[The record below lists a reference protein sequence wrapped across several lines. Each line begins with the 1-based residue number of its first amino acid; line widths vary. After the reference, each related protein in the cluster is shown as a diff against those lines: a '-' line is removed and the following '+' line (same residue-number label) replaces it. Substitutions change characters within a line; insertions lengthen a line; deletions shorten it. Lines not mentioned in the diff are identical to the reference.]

1 MTRIAVIS
9 EHASP
14 LAPLGGVD
22 AGGQN
27 LYVGALARHLT
38 RIGYEVDVF
47 TRRDDPD
54 LPDVVAW
61 HDGVRVVHV
70 AAGPPTPLAKEE
82 LLPFMPAFADEMA
95 RCIEREGRG
104 YDVAHANFFMSG
116 LVAAELKVRLGLPF
130 VVTFHALGKVRRH
143 HQGDADRFPSERLEI
158 EARIVREAD
167 RLIAECPQD
176 EEDLIRLYDADPVKI
191 EVVPAGFDPEEMWS
205 VSPSEARRSIGLAPH
220 ERLVLHVGR
229 MVPRKGIED
238 LIRGFAGLV
247 RRSDEAFRLM
257 IVGGDGPEPDP
268 ATTPELARL
277 MSVAQEEGVSDRVD
291 FVGQVDRERLR
302 DYYSAADVFV
312 TTPWYEPFGITPLES
327 MACGT
332 PVIGTNVGGIKFTV
346 RDGETGYLVP
356 PHDPAAVTDRLE
368 HLLGSPQLLTVLS
381 THAVRR
387 VNALFRWSQVA
398 ALMASVYERL
408 FTGERLERMMHEE
421 YGRVDRAFAGAIDAL
436 QASQR
441 LLPDAVLNAVEAIAA
456 SLSSGRTVLLC
467 GNGGSAAEAQH
478 LAAELVGRFRR
489 PGRPPLPAIALTT
502 DTSVIT
508 AWANDASFDD
518 VFARQVRALGRRGD
532 VLVGLSTSGRSRNVV
547 EAFHEARSRGITTV
561 GLLGGDGGD
570 LRSLCDVPILVPVAD
585 GQRVQE
591 VHLLL
596 VHVLSELIEER
607 AIAESWSNEDEVMGR
622 TA

>member
-1 MTRIAVIS
+1 
-9 EHASP
+9 
-14 LAPLGGVD
+14 
-22 AGGQN
+22 
-27 LYVGALARHLT
+27 
-38 RIGYEVDVF
+38 
-47 TRRDDPD
+47 
-54 LPDVVAW
+54 
-61 HDGVRVVHV
+61 
-70 AAGPPTPLAKEE
+70 
-82 LLPFMPAFADEMA
+82 
-95 RCIEREGRG
+95 
-104 YDVAHANFFMSG
+104 
-116 LVAAELKVRLGLPF
+116 
-130 VVTFHALGKVRRH
+130 
-143 HQGDADRFPSERLEI
+143 
-158 EARIVREAD
+158 
-167 RLIAECPQD
+167 
-176 EEDLIRLYDADPVKI
+176 
-191 EVVPAGFDPEEMWS
+191 
-205 VSPSEARRSIGLAPH
+205 
-220 ERLVLHVGR
+220 
-229 MVPRKGIED
+229 
-238 LIRGFAGLV
+238 
-247 RRSDEAFRLM
+247 
-257 IVGGDGPEPDP
+257 
-268 ATTPELARL
+268 
-277 MSVAQEEGVSDRVD
+277 
-291 FVGQVDRERLR
+291 VGQVDRERLR